1 MRSST
6 VGKVRKA
13 KKTMSEGESFVDKV
27 YAVVAKIPRGKVLT
41 YGQVATLV
49 GSPRASRIVG
59 GVLFRLDPATRL
71 PWQRVINAQGKLST
85 YRIGCGD
92 EQRRRLEREGLKF
105 NREGA
110 VDLKRH
116 QWWPP
121 ERLLKSWALDEDL
134 IASIHRRFGW

>member
-6 VGKVRKA
+6 AGKARTP
-13 KKTMSEGESFVDKV
+13 KTEGESFAEKV
-27 YAVVAKIPRGKVLT
+27 LAVVAKIPRGKVLT

-49 GSPRASRIVG
+49 GSPRAARIVG
-59 GVLFRLDPATRL
+59 GVLFRLGPESRL

-85 YRIGCGD
+85 YRVGSGP
-92 EQRRRLEREGLKF
+92 EQRRRLEAEGLKF

-121 ERLLKSWALDEDL
+121 ERLLKAWELDEDL
-134 IASIHRRFGW
+134 VASIHRRFGW